1 MNESIFSSH
10 ATLLSILDYVFSN
23 KLFLISTGL
32 YESYFGEYL
41 FGTCIAIRNI
51 TAFWILT
58 SYVVDNCIKRLLFN
72 MCQNKLW
79 LNYYMSC
86 VNYSR
91 NGFPAH
97 SPIHYS

>member
-1 MNESIFSSH
+1 MNES
-10 ATLLSILDYVFSN
+10 L
-23 KLFLISTGL
+23 
-32 YESYFGEYL
+32 YFGEYL

-51 TAFWILT
+51 IAFWILT
-58 SYVVDNCIKRLLFN
+58 SYALDKCIKRLLFD

-91 NGFPAH
+91 NVFNAD
-97 SPIHYS
+97 SLIHYSKRQK